1 MTTFKVSEDRRT
13 TEDNPAFLAYVL
25 ACIANDMR
33 EQGNLAHVIA
43 DRLAAEKVAEH
54 GRMQADVFVPEEGF
68 KRLYAAM
75 VLALKAFA
83 GEVLLNRL
91 AEKERH

>member
-1 MTTFKVSEDRRT
+1 MEVKVSKDRRT

-33 EQGNLAHVIA
+33 ESGNPAHVIA

-54 GRMQADVFVPEEGF
+54 GRMQSDVFIPEEDF
-68 KRLYAAM
+68 KRQHNAL
-75 VLALKAFA
+75 VQALKNFA
-83 GEVLLNRL
+83 AQVLMDR
-91 AEKERH
+91 AAVTRGH